1 MIEQINTVKQSMNY
15 YQLYPSV
22 KPVIQT
28 LVTVIKFYGW
38 SRISIITEVEK
49 PFLEVSIR
57 CLFLENNSDHL
68 VSLGCYLCLS
78 GHCSNYVT
86 TKLSQVNSVGWS

>member
-1 MIEQINTVKQSMNY
+1 MIEQINVVKQSMNY

-38 SRISIITEVEK
+38 SRISIITEEEK

-57 CLFLENNSDHL
+57 NFIL
-68 VSLGCYLCLS
+68 
-78 GHCSNYVT
+78 
-86 TKLSQVNSVGWS
+86 

>member
-28 LVTVIKFYGW
+28 LVSVIKFYGW
-38 SRISIITEVEK
+38 SRISIITEESK

-57 CLFLENNSDHL
+57 NFIL
-68 VSLGCYLCLS
+68 
-78 GHCSNYVT
+78 
-86 TKLSQVNSVGWS
+86 

>member
-1 MIEQINTVKQSMNY
+1 MYY

-22 KPVIQT
+22 EPVIQT

-38 SRISIITEVEK
+38 SQISIITEVEK

-57 CLFLENNSDHL
+57 GLLFENNFISI
-68 VSLGCYLCLS
+68 
-78 GHCSNYVT
+78 
-86 TKLSQVNSVGWS
+86 